1 MTDDQQ
7 FILALA
13 TLIVPTIATILTYRK
28 TSATHEAVNG
38 VQRRLVRRARS
49 QGVAAGVRASGA
61 RAGTMGEAGKH
72 GTAVPLQRPAD
83 GS

>member
-13 TLIVPTIATILTYRK
+13 TLILPTAATILTYRK

-49 QGVAAGVRASGA
+49 QGVAAGVRASSS
-61 RAGTMGEAGKH
+61 RTGTMGEAGKP
-72 GTAVPLQRPAD
+72 GTAVPLQRPPA